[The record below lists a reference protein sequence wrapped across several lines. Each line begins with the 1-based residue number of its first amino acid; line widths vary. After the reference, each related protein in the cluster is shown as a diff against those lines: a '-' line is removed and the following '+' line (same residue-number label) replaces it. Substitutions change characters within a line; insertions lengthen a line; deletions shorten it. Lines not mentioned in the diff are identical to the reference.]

1 MIVSLYIKT
10 PKFQNT
16 NALTI
21 NNFYN
26 RVKANGGTYEADN
39 CLRNTIESLGG
50 TSGNVET
57 FNRIE
62 LFEDEKISVNSSIQN
77 INDISKIFA
86 DYSNSFTIPASQNN
100 NEIFKYWYENSLE
113 DGFNQLIRY
122 DGYIEIDTIVF
133 RVGKWQL
140 ESASVKDNKIENY
153 RITFYGD
160 LLSLTDKFGED
171 KLKDVETLN
180 NYTFSYSGVAVKN
193 KVTSATAED
202 VMFPLITSDR
212 VWQTT
217 GVTNTNIASPA
228 GAIIY
233 SDLFPAV
240 KVSKVIEAIESKY
253 GLTFNGTFLNDDR
266 FTNAYVWFKNN
277 EARSLNFISIPNR
290 ITLTNN
296 QNGWF
301 NIANNQIQIVKFFD
315 GNAQLYNANFN
326 LNITFSGTT
335 DSVIRVYKNG
345 VLFTSVATTGSTA
358 TFTINQSMGIGTYYF
373 EVQTSTSVTYTYAY
387 NAKRY
392 SYSSSGGTTEIT
404 FITGSGSSSAIPNID
419 LTNNAPDIKVAEFFS
434 GILKMF
440 NMVAYSTDGINYT
453 IEQLENWYYL
463 GQIKDFSGYT
473 TTDVN
478 FERIKPYKRINFD
491 YQKCESLMN
500 RGFFNSYN
508 REFGNLSYSF
518 NSNDGSDYTISLP
531 FDNMLFTPISFLGYA
546 LKIDY
551 TPYKPKPTIMYLNG
565 LRNKNYYFNDGPT
578 TQQLAN
584 LNIFSSDMEDASD
597 NNERNSL
604 NWGVENS
611 SVYGG
616 VISNTLFDNYYLN
629 YLKNLYELK
638 SRLVKVKMRLPY
650 LELLNLKLNDRII
663 IRDKRYIIN
672 QFTTDLTTFESD
684 FELIQDFRSADFDN
698 STLRITDNQVKTIK
712 IPITSNDPLVWSV
725 DYDADGLVTG
735 LNNLGTSLEI
745 QVKANLLGY
754 ERNAGIISDKGDLI
768 IIIQNG

>member
-39 CLRNTIESLGG
+39 CLRNTIENLGG

-57 FNRIE
+57 YNRIE

-122 DGYIEIDTIVF
+122 DGYIEIDTIIF
-133 RVGKWQL
+133 RIGKWQL

-153 RITFYGD
+153 KITFYGD

-180 NYTFSYSGVAVKN
+180 DYTFNYSGSSVKN
-193 KVTSATAED
+193 KVISATAED

-217 GVTNTNIASPA
+217 GVSNTNIASPA
-228 GAIIY
+228 GAILHT
-233 SDLFPAV
+233 DLFPAM
-240 KVSKVIEAIESKY
+240 KVSKVLEAIESKY
-253 GLTFNGTFLNDDR
+253 GLTFNSTFLSDER
-266 FTNAYVWFKNN
+266 FQSAYIWFKNN

-301 NIANNQIQIVKFFD
+301 NIANNQIQIVRFFD
-315 GNAQLYNANFN
+315 GNAQLYNAQFN

-335 DSVIRVYKNG
+335 NSVIRVYKNG
-345 VLFTSVATTGSTA
+345 ILFTSVSNTGTTAS
-358 TFTINQSMGIGTYYF
+358 FNINQSMGIGLYYF
-373 EVQTSTSVTYTYAY
+373 EIQTSTSVTYSYTY

-392 SYSSSGGTTEIT
+392 AYSSSGGTTEIT

-419 LTNNAPDIKVAEFFS
+419 LTNNAPDIKVSDFFS

-440 NMVAYSTDGINYT
+440 NLVAYSTDGVNYI

-473 TTDVN
+473 TTEAT
-478 FERIKPYKRINFD
+478 FERIKPFKKIEFNYK
-491 YQKCESLMN
+491 KCESLMN

-508 REFGNLSYSF
+508 REFGNLNYSF
-518 NSNDGSDYTISLP
+518 TSNDGSDYKIELP

-546 LKIDY
+546 LKLDF
-551 TPYKPKPTIMYLNG
+551 TPYKPNPTIMYFNG
-565 LRNKNYYFNDGPT
+565 LRDRGYYFNDGST
-578 TQQLAN
+578 TGQLLN
-584 LNIFSSDMEDASD
+584 LNMFSSDMEDSSD
-597 NNERNSL
+597 NNERNTL
-604 NWGVENS
+604 NWGTENS
-611 SVYGG
+611 SIYGG
-616 VISNTLFDNYYLN
+616 VISNTLFNNYYLN
-629 YLKNLYELK
+629 YLTNIYELK

-650 LELLNLKLNDRII
+650 LELLNLKLNDRIL

-698 STLRITDNQVKTIK
+698 STLRITDNQPKTIA
-712 IPITSNDPLVWSV
+712 IPTTSKETLTWSV
-725 DYDADGLVTG
+725 DYDFEGLVTG
-735 LNNLGTSLEI
+735 LNNLGTSIEI
-745 QVKANLLGY
+745 QIKENVSGI
-754 ERNAGIISDKGDLI
+754 ERNAGIKSDKGDLI